1 MSAYD
6 FTSCYDRKRTKASK
20 WVQMLARKPDV
31 KEGVVPMTV
40 ADMDF
45 MTAPEIVAAL
55 EKYPAMELLGYSRPT
70 NDYLGAV
77 VDFYQKEHGYQAQKE
92 WIFTTPGVVPAL
104 ASAVRTLT
112 KPGEGVILLTPIYG
126 PFFDV
131 TEGQGRKAAICPMQ
145 VVNNRL
151 EIDFACFEQL
161 CREENNKLF
170 LLCSPHNPS
179 GRVWTREELTRLAD
193 ICEKYQVHVAS
204 DEIHSDIVMDGHA
217 HTVFNTVSEYAG
229 KAILCTSAGKTFN
242 IQALQCANVF
252 IKDKELRDAYE
263 RDNLYAGIERANVM
277 GMVGTA
283 AAYRDALPWRD
294 AVTRVIAENHQTVLD
309 FFAPYAP
316 RIQAMAPDASFLVW
330 VDFSG
335 MGVAH
340 EEFFQ
345 FMTDCDF
352 FVSDGNFFGPG
363 GEKHFRLNVGLPA
376 AKLKENLA
384 RLKQGLKERY
394 GM

>member
-1 MSAYD
+1 MSHYD
-6 FTSCYDRKRTKASK
+6 FTSYYDRKRTKASK

-45 MTAPEIVAAL
+45 ATAPEIVEVLA
-55 EKYPAMELLGYSRPT
+55 KYPTQELLGYSRPT
-70 NDYLGAV
+70 DRYLGAV
-77 VDFYQKEHGYQAQKE
+77 TNFYEKEHGYQAKKE

-112 KPGEGVILLTPIYG
+112 KPGEGVILMTPIYG
-126 PFFDV
+126 PFYDV
-131 TEGQGRKAAICPMQ
+131 SQGQGRQVAECPMH
-145 VVNNRL
+145 VVKGRFEL
-151 EIDFACFEQL
+151 DFERFEAL
-161 CREENNKLF
+161 CAEENNKLF

-179 GRVWTREELTRLAD
+179 GRVWTKEELKRLAD
-193 ICEKYQVHVAS
+193 ICEKHGVHVAA
-204 DEIHSDIVMDGHA
+204 DEIHSDIVMPGHT
-217 HTVFNTVSEYAG
+217 HTVFNTVSDYAAE
-229 KAILCTSAGKTFN
+229 AILCTSAGKTFN

-252 IKDKELRDAYE
+252 IKDDGLRAAYE
-263 RDNLYAGIERANVM
+263 HDNLVVGIERANVM

-283 AAYRDALPWRD
+283 AAYEHALAWRD
-294 AVTRVIAENHQTVLD
+294 AVQQVIWQNHQRVLA
-309 FFAPYAP
+309 FFAPYGP
-316 RIQAMAPDASFLVW
+316 KIQAMAPDASFLCW

-335 MGVAH
+335 VDASH
-340 EEFFQ
+340 AEFFQ

-376 AKLKENLA
+376 KALEENLA
-384 RLKQGLKERY
+384 RLKKGLKDRY
-394 GM
+394 GL